1 MGNHRQALQ
10 LIVTQLQ
17 DVEYAIDFCKEH
29 NYESLWNELID
40 YSLSKPSKQPTGFL
54 LINFRVLFRLQLNY
68 ECYSFWG
75 IKFLTNNLKVNN
87 DSSACKI
94 CINGFIYLQIASIA
108 SYRKYREGC
117 ALNNISR
124 SRMSCNES
132 QFLLIF
138 SL

>member
-68 ECYSFWG
+68 ECYSFEH
-75 IKFLTNNLKVNN
+75 IAYNRCLELLTYYISNNTSIVYVNT
-87 DSSACKI
+87 I
-94 CINGFIYLQIASIA
+94 C
-108 SYRKYREGC
+108 
-117 ALNNISR
+117 
-124 SRMSCNES
+124 
-132 QFLLIF
+132 
-138 SL
+138 